1 MGDRELPDTYDAR
14 LEGRVPP
21 VRDQGS
27 LGTCWAFASLTA
39 LESSLLPEE
48 QLEFSADHMT
58 LHNSFS
64 LSQDAGGEY
73 SMAMAYLLA
82 WQGPVLESQDPYGDG
97 ISPDGLT
104 PYKHVQE
111 IQILPE
117 KDYTAIKRAVYLT
130 GGVQSSLYTDMTEV
144 QKDSRFYNRE
154 TNAYCYLGEEK
165 PNHDSV
171 IIGWDDHFPK
181 ERFQMEP
188 ERDGAFLCTNSW
200 GEGFGDQGYFY
211 VSYEDSNIGVH
222 NIVYTGVEPVDNY
235 DRICQTDLCGWMGQ
249 IGYGEETV
257 WFANAYESY
266 GGEELMAAGFY
277 ATMENTSYELYVARH
292 LERDGMEALN
302 APIFAGSGR
311 MEYSGFYTVPLE
323 KKVDLDEGEKFAVMV
338 KITTPGAVHP
348 AAIEYDGGEGVAQV
362 DLSDGEG
369 YLSRDGRRWE
379 QVEKTM
385 GCNLC
390 LKAYLDQ
397 E

>member
-1 MGDRELPDTYDAR
+1 
-14 LEGRVPP
+14 
-21 VRDQGS
+21 
-27 LGTCWAFASLTA
+27 
-39 LESSLLPEE
+39 
-48 QLEFSADHMT
+48 
-58 LHNSFS
+58 
-64 LSQDAGGEY
+64 
-73 SMAMAYLLA
+73 
-82 WQGPVLESQDPYGDG
+82 
-97 ISPDGLT
+97 
-104 PYKHVQE
+104 
-111 IQILPE
+111 
-117 KDYTAIKRAVYLT
+117 
-130 GGVQSSLYTDMTEV
+130 MTEV

-277 ATMENTSYELYVARH
+277 ATMENTSLRVVCGQTSGKRWNGGIKRSYICRQW
-292 LERDGMEALN
+292 
-302 APIFAGSGR
+302 AGWS
-311 MEYSGFYTVPLE
+311 TVDFIRSLWR
-323 KKVDLDEGEKFAVMV
+323 KKVDLDEGEKFAGYGKNHDSRRGSSGSYRVW
-338 KITTPGAVHP
+338 TGERSGPGR
-348 AAIEYDGGEGVAQV
+348 
-362 DLSDGEG
+362 LK
-369 YLSRDGRRWE
+369 RR
-379 QVEKTM
+379 
-385 GCNLC
+385 
-390 LKAYLDQ
+390 
-397 E
+397 